1 MFLQT
6 SLARKKSDFTTVPEM
21 LGALCE
27 SRHIKWTLN
36 SLRSVVWRMVQDLR
50 KLKNKDRDDLLVK
63 ARFHELFIF
72 PEQNTSNPAVSPDSS
87 APDSSAP
94 ESEYSPPSLADFPIN
109 PLKVFPAVLK
119 QPTPTSSSYTDHKIQ
134 SASQSKVGAKPCCI
148 RTACATKRQI
158 SSNLKQHYID
168 KLSGK
173 IEIIKKL
180 YYEAIQRNSKDE
192 TNKLKYYKRKL
203 NSWNTMK

>member
-1 MFLQT
+1 MDYPTALSQYGSEIELHADKTPVLLDIIRKGHVMFLQT
-6 SLARKKSDFTTVPEM
+6 SLARKKTDFTTVPKM
-21 LGALCE
+21 LGAVCE

-94 ESEYSPPSLADFPIN
+94 DSEYSPPSLADFPIN
-109 PLKVFPAVLK
+109 PLNHFSFVPTVNSSIEYDIGYVENIHVHMFINLNDNINYSVL
-119 QPTPTSSSYTDHKIQ
+119 T
-134 SASQSKVGAKPCCI
+134 
-148 RTACATKRQI
+148 
-158 SSNLKQHYID
+158 LKFM
-168 KLSGK
+168 S
-173 IEIIKKL
+173 
-180 YYEAIQRNSKDE
+180 
-192 TNKLKYYKRKL
+192 
-203 NSWNTMK
+203 

>member
-1 MFLQT
+1 MDYPTALSQYGSEIELHADKTPVLLDIIRKGHVMFLQT
-6 SLARKKSDFTTVPEM
+6 SLARKKTDFTTVPKM
-21 LGALCE
+21 LGAVCE

-94 ESEYSPPSLADFPIN
+94 DSEYSPPSLADFPIN
-109 PLKVFPAVLK
+109 PLNHFSVHYWHSPARQCEWETERASPYMSTYPVFN
-119 QPTPTSSSYTDHKIQ
+119 IQ
-134 SASQSKVGAKPCCI
+134 VNIFVKWASEVFS
-148 RTACATKRQI
+148 
-158 SSNLKQHYID
+158 
-168 KLSGK
+168 
-173 IEIIKKL
+173 
-180 YYEAIQRNSKDE
+180 
-192 TNKLKYYKRKL
+192 
-203 NSWNTMK
+203 